1 MNEWGLANLLRL
13 VLWDGCQA
21 QLIEAFSCFLAL
33 GSQSAHIQN
42 YAFRNLKQ
50 QNWTSHLLSSVEA
63 TDGRFTLCSCSF
75 KGSSCHGCSQ
85 CSANVRTLCLMVVAY
100 HVPRRTQ
107 LVLLLH
113 GFVVAGVLRKQ
124 MSNVP
129 YRSRIWSG
137 KTSRSCWDL

>member
-100 HVPRRTQ
+100 HVPRRCKCGYAA
-107 LVLLLH
+107 
-113 GFVVAGVLRKQ
+113 GFAVARFCRCRGAMQ
-124 MSNVP
+124 TNVKRP
-129 YRSRIWSG
+129 
-137 KTSRSCWDL
+137 L